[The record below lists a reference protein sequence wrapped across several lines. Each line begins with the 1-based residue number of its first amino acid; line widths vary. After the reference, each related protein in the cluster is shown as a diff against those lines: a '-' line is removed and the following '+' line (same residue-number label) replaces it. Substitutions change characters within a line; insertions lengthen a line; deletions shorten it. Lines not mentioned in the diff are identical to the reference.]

1 MELASEEMEEALL
14 EAELVRE
21 VWTLLKL
28 AISDER
34 DDLEAELVSVAK
46 TLLREAPR
54 EPAEERAEF

>member
-1 MELASEEMEEALL
+1 MEEALL